1 MCKTSPKVPR
11 IREIMSEGRVISKGR
26 VHKMMGRV
34 VGASLIKGSK
44 LALIKVIP
52 TLISKEDRAAKMGRM
67 EQMGK
72 TLQVSKVV
80 RDLEAKEIRPTRL

>member
-1 MCKTSPKVPR
+1 MPR

-26 VHKMMGRV
+26 VPQMMGRV
-34 VGASLIKGSK
+34 VEPSLIKGSK